1 MQSRTAR
8 PADSARQTAR
18 NHETRESAQP
28 RLPGNHLTANPE
40 PAGSEQTSA
49 SPPEQTAPNPQPS
62 RGESTEQLPQRPLSP
77 VVHAATTESDDEV
90 LRIKAEIERIR
101 REYRRKVAL
110 ARQQSLQEQ
119 GEDGTPSTAQAH
131 ERAPRIHIE
140 DAPFAWPF
148 DPPSPP
154 PSGRLTAIL
163 CEYWETG
170 YFVPDEEPERH
181 DA

>member
-8 PADSARQTAR
+8 PADSAQQTAG
-18 NHETRESAQP
+18 NHETQ
-28 RLPGNHLTANPE
+28 
-40 PAGSEQTSA
+40 PAGSEQTA
-49 SPPEQTAPNPQPS
+49 TNPQPS
-62 RGESTEQLPQRPLSP
+62 QGESTEQLPQRPLSP
-77 VVHAATTESDDEV
+77 VVHATTTEPDDEV
-90 LRIKAEIERIR
+90 LQIKAEIERIR

-140 DAPFAWPF
+140 DAPFAWSF
-148 DPPSPP
+148 GPPSPP